1 MSFSDLGLNAG
12 LLSAIADQ
20 GYSSPTPIQSRAIP
34 VILAGRDI
42 IAGAQT
48 GTGKTA
54 AFTLPLLHRLSANDA
69 APGCR
74 IRVLMVT
81 PTRELA
87 QQVADSVRTYGR
99 HLSLRSAVAY
109 GGTNIG
115 RQIKQLKEGVDLL
128 IATPGRLLDLIDRR
142 VVDLSGVESVVLD
155 EGDRMLDMG
164 FLPAIE
170 RIFSLVPNERQ
181 TLLLSATFSDTIKKL
196 AGRFLNDP
204 QYIQVAE
211 ANSASTNIEH
221 SFYWVDSPRK
231 RALLS
236 HLIDGGEWQQ
246 LLVFTRTKRGADRL
260 AKQLQADGVR
270 ATAIHGDKTQN
281 ARSRALRDFKHR
293 KVTALVATDV
303 AARGLDIEHLPLVIN
318 FELPDN
324 PEDYLH
330 RIGRTGRG
338 GKSGTAISLVGSD
351 ERGRVSSIQRL
362 LKTKI
367 PGKTMTGFEPAGGV
381 REIND
386 KPRSGKPAGSRSRR
400 GAAPAGPAR
409 RKQRSSNRAQ
419 NRYSQTGR

>member
-1 MSFSDLGLNAG
+1 MSFSNLGLNAE

-20 GYSSPTPIQSRAIP
+20 GYSAPTDIQTRAIP
-34 VILAGRDI
+34 TILAGHDI
-42 IAGAQT
+42 LAGAQT

-54 AFTLPLLHRLSANDA
+54 AFTLPLLQRLSAA
-69 APGCR
+69 KPASR
-74 IRVLMVT
+74 HIRVLMVA

-99 HLSLRSAVAY
+99 HLPLRSAVVY
-109 GGTNIG
+109 GGMPIG
-115 RQIKQLKEGVDLL
+115 KQIKQLKEGVDLL
-128 IATPGRLLDLIDRR
+128 IATPGRLLDLVNRR
-142 VVDLSGVESVVLD
+142 SVDLSRVESVVLD
-155 EGDRMLDMG
+155 EADRMLDMG

-170 RIFSLVPNERQ
+170 QVFKLIPAERQ
-181 TLLLSATFSDTIKKL
+181 TLLLSATFSDAIKKMS
-196 AGRFLNDP
+196 ARFLNKP
-204 QYIQVAE
+204 EYIQVAE
-211 ANSASTNIEH
+211 ANSASLNIDQ

-231 RALLS
+231 RELLS
-236 HLIDGGEWQQ
+236 HMIDGGDWQQ

-260 AKQLQADGVR
+260 AKQLQADGVS

-281 ARSRALRDFKHR
+281 ARTRALRDFKHN
-293 KVTALVATDV
+293 KVTALIATDV
-303 AARGLDIEHLPLVIN
+303 AARGLDIDHLPLVIN
-318 FELPDN
+318 FDLPDN

-381 REIND
+381 REIRD
-386 KPRSGKPAGSRSRR
+386 ETRPRGKPPVGAKR
-400 GAAPAGPAR
+400 GGPAQPNR
-409 RKQRSSNRAQ
+409 NKRRSSGRAQ
-419 NRYSQTGR
+419 NRYT

>member
-20 GYSSPTPIQSRAIP
+20 GYSTPTAIQSRAIP
-34 VILAGRDI
+34 AILAGRDI
-42 IAGAQT
+42 LAGAQT

-69 APGCR
+69 SAVR
-74 IRVLMVT
+74 IRALIVT

-99 HLSLRSAVAY
+99 HLALRSAVVY

-128 IATPGRLLDLIDRR
+128 IATPGRLLDLVERR
-142 VVDLSGVESVVLD
+142 AVDLSDVESVVLD

-170 RIFSLVPNERQ
+170 RIFSLVPADRQ
-181 TLLLSATFSDTIKKL
+181 TLMLSATFSPVIKKMS
-196 AGRFLNDP
+196 ARFLDRP
-204 QYIQVAE
+204 EYIQVAE
-211 ANSASTNIEH
+211 ANSASTNVEH

-338 GKSGTAISLVGSD
+338 GKSGTAIPLVGTD

-386 KPRSGKPAGSRSRR
+386 KPRSGKPTGARSHR
-400 GAAPAGPAR
+400 GVPGQPAR
-409 RKQRSSNRAQ
+409 RKQRSANRGQ
-419 NRYSQTGR
+419 KRYSRGREAL

>member
-1 MSFSDLGLNAG
+1 
-12 LLSAIADQ
+12 
-20 GYSSPTPIQSRAIP
+20 
-34 VILAGRDI
+34 
-42 IAGAQT
+42 
-48 GTGKTA
+48 
-54 AFTLPLLHRLSANDA
+54 
-69 APGCR
+69 
-74 IRVLMVT
+74 
-81 PTRELA
+81 
-87 QQVADSVRTYGR
+87 
-99 HLSLRSAVAY
+99 
-109 GGTNIG
+109 
-115 RQIKQLKEGVDLL
+115 
-128 IATPGRLLDLIDRR
+128 
-142 VVDLSGVESVVLD
+142 
-155 EGDRMLDMG
+155 MLDMG

-170 RIFSLVPNERQ
+170 RIFSLVPADRQ
-181 TLLLSATFSDTIKKL
+181 TLMLSATFSPVIKKMS
-196 AGRFLNDP
+196 ARFLDRP
-204 QYIQVAE
+204 EYIQVAE
-211 ANSASTNIEH
+211 ANSASTNVEH

-338 GKSGTAISLVGSD
+338 GKSGTAISLVGAD

-386 KPRSGKPAGSRSRR
+386 KPRSGKPTGARSHR
-400 GAAPAGPAR
+400 GVPGQPAR
-409 RKQRSSNRAQ
+409 RKQRSANRGQ
-419 NRYSQTGR
+419 KRYSRGREAL

>member
-20 GYSSPTPIQSRAIP
+20 GYSTPTAIQSRAIP
-34 VILAGRDI
+34 AILAGRDI
-42 IAGAQT
+42 LAGAQT

-69 APGCR
+69 SAVR
-74 IRVLMVT
+74 IRALIVT

-99 HLSLRSAVAY
+99 HLALRSAVVY

-128 IATPGRLLDLIDRR
+128 IATPGRLLDLVERR
-142 VVDLSGVESVVLD
+142 AVDLSDVESVVLD

-170 RIFSLVPNERQ
+170 RIFSLVPADRQ
-181 TLLLSATFSDTIKKL
+181 TLMLSATFSPVIKKMS
-196 AGRFLNDP
+196 ARFLDRP
-204 QYIQVAE
+204 EYIQVAE
-211 ANSASTNIEH
+211 ANSASTNVEH

-338 GKSGTAISLVGSD
+338 GKSGTAISLVGAD

-386 KPRSGKPAGSRSRR
+386 KPRSGKPTGARSHR
-400 GAAPAGPAR
+400 GVPGQPAR
-409 RKQRSSNRAQ
+409 RKQRSANRGQ
-419 NRYSQTGR
+419 KRYSRGREAL

>member
-20 GYSSPTPIQSRAIP
+20 GYSTPTAIQSRAIP
-34 VILAGRDI
+34 AILAGRDI
-42 IAGAQT
+42 LAGAQT

-69 APGCR
+69 SAVR
-74 IRVLMVT
+74 IRALIVT

-99 HLSLRSAVAY
+99 HLALRSAVVY

-128 IATPGRLLDLIDRR
+128 IATPGRLLDLVERR
-142 VVDLSGVESVVLD
+142 AVDLSDVESVVLD

-170 RIFSLVPNERQ
+170 RIFSLVPADRQ
-181 TLLLSATFSDTIKKL
+181 TLMLSATFSPVIKKMS
-196 AGRFLNDP
+196 ARFLDRP
-204 QYIQVAE
+204 EYIQVAE
-211 ANSASTNIEH
+211 ANSASTNVEH

-270 ATAIHGDKTQN
+270 ATTIHGDKTQN

-330 RIGRTGRG
+330 RI
-338 GKSGTAISLVGSD
+338 AAVN
-351 ERGRVSSIQRL
+351 Q
-362 LKTKI
+362 
-367 PGKTMTGFEPAGGV
+367 V
-381 REIND
+381 R
-386 KPRSGKPAGSRSRR
+386 RFLW
-400 GAAPAGPAR
+400 
-409 RKQRSSNRAQ
+409 
-419 NRYSQTGR
+419 